1 MPSEWF
7 DTEKQSLWFA
17 FPCAVISGLW
27 SAVYHWFVLLFTP
40 FVNLH
45 IQANWLVCLQV
56 HCAELE
62 VIRVWTLHR
71 VYKTFQWSAVYHRFV
86 LLFTPFV
93 NLHIQAN
100 WLVCLQVH
108 CAELEVIRVWTLHRV
123 YKTFA
128 SSSSSSSAAVRP
140 RRRGSGRRQR
150 LRDPTTAAHVGICGG
165 GGSAPPPLQW
175 ASVAAVPPT

>member
-108 CAELEVIRVWTLHRV
+108 CAELEVIRVWTLHRATRLSNDQRFIIGLS
-123 YKTFA
+123 YCSLLLSICTFK
-128 SSSSSSSAAVRP
+128 
-140 RRRGSGRRQR
+140 
-150 LRDPTTAAHVGICGG
+150 LTWID
-165 GGSAPPPLQW
+165 
-175 ASVAAVPPT
+175 